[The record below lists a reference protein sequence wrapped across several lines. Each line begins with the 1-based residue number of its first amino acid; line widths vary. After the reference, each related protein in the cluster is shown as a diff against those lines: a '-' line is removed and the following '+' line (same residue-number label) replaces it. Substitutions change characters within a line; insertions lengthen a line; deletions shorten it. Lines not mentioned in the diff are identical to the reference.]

1 VVYLGAD
8 ALPSRPRPH
17 TMTHLNVRFGHLI
30 MTPWD
35 YPSSWSESVLSGGA
49 GGGTRTRNIQFG
61 RLALYQL
68 SYAREIYR
76 MLKSTPTC

>member
-1 VVYLGAD
+1 MSLASYRLLYPAAELRAPPDSGAD
-8 ALPSRPRPH
+8 
-17 TMTHLNVRFGHLI
+17 
-30 MTPWD
+30 
-35 YPSSWSESVLSGGA
+35 GA